1 MSDKPLHPPSDVPES
16 PFPAA
21 PAHPAAAAKSPAV
34 HKLIPFKHSSKSK
47 NSLKPVK
54 KVTTFKLFQAC
65 VASLRPG

>member
-1 MSDKPLHPPSDVPES
+1 
-16 PFPAA
+16 
-21 PAHPAAAAKSPAV
+21 
-34 HKLIPFKHSSKSK
+34 LIPFKNSSKSK